1 MKKGKINVGYKGRR
15 IAFSGQTKLVG
26 QAERYSTIDYA
37 AITAYAAKAAAVP
50 ESSIEM
56 AMEAL
61 FDAMNYFV
69 LNGHSVQIPNLGT
82 FSLGIRAKSS
92 MTETDFAAD
101 FQKNLKGVSI
111 RFLPDTELKA
121 MIAGTAIS
129 TSVND
134 EGYNSEGVIAVT
146 SVAIG
151 YYTQLFPVNAGR
163 SYQLGALTRFVF
175 NGSRLSNTFIGS
187 HPVRLTLVNEL
198 GQETTSFVGGSY
210 ISQSYSQVTFNAK
223 QYVANNPA
231 AAQSVI
237 KKIELLDAEGNVIRE
252 VNFTGYPEAPGCR
265 ISAVAINGKPI
276 AVGGTFKYTADEEVT
291 IKLMGMHLDSATIKI
306 GGTEVEPTSINETQA
321 TIKFTPANSGN
332 YPITL
337 EFEELEDTYNLSFGD
352 STGLS
357 ITSIT
362 ANGDALNN
370 GGTTN
375 ITAGTNYSIAIA
387 GTGLTGLEVS
397 EIQVPEGSS
406 IAFTSATDTLI
417 QATLTNAQ
425 AGDLKV
431 VDDGVQIFSAA
442 LVAVVPGVSVTGWK
456 GSAAGATQSLSTS
469 VQANEETGAFSAIL
483 VGNDVDDLTLSDFSG
498 STGISGLAWNS
509 ETATISG
516 TAAQSGSVTIRSNS
530 TTIGTLLITKPSAG
544 GEDGGDDLDKG

>member
-92 MTETDFAAD
+92 LTEAEFASD
-101 FQKNLKGVSI
+101 FQKNLKGVNI
-111 RFLPDTELKA
+111 RFLPDTDLKA
-121 MIAGTAIS
+121 MIAGTAVT

-134 EGYNSEGVIAVT
+134 EGYTSEGVIAVT
-146 SVAIG
+146 SVAAG

-163 SYQLGALTRFVF
+163 AYQLGAMTRFVF

-187 HPVRLTLVNEL
+187 HPVRLTLVNEA
-198 GQETTSFVGGSY
+198 GVESTTNIGGSY

-223 QYVANNPA
+223 QYVANYPA
-231 AAQSVI
+231 EGNSVI
-237 KKIELLDAEGNVIRE
+237 KKIELLDLEGNVIRE
-252 VNFTGYPEAPGCR
+252 VIFAGYPEDPGCR
-265 ISAVAINGKPI
+265 ISAVVINGKAV
-276 AVGGTFKYTADEEVT
+276 AVGGTYKYTAGEEVT
-291 IKLMGMHLDSATIKI
+291 IKMMGMHLDSATIKI
-306 GGTEVEPTSINETQA
+306 GGTEVTPTSINETQA
-321 TIKFTPANSGN
+321 TIKFTPASSGN
-332 YPITL
+332 YPIVL
-337 EFEELEDTYNLSFGD
+337 EFDDVEDTYNISFGD
-352 STGLS
+352 ATGLS
-357 ITSIT
+357 ISSIT

-375 ITAGTNYSIAIA
+375 ITAGSNYNIAIA

-397 EIQVPEGSS
+397 EIQVPTGST
-406 IAFTSATDTLI
+406 ITFTSASDTLI

-431 VDDGVQIFSAA
+431 IDDGVLIFSAA

-456 GSAAGATQSLSTS
+456 GSASGSTQSMSTS

-483 VGNDVDDLTLSDFSG
+483 VGNDVDDLVLSDFSG
-498 STGISGLAWNS
+498 STGISGLAWDS
-509 ETATISG
+509 ATATISG
-516 TAAQSGSVTIRSNS
+516 TAAQSGNITIRSNN
-530 TTIGTLLITKPSAG
+530 TTVGKLYITKPSASSG
-544 GEDGGDDLDKG
+544 GEDGLDNG